1 MVEVAS
7 SPRQPPPRL
16 TSRQLFLCS
25 PFFVLRCAL
34 RTMVEQLWLE
44 VAKPLLEACDRLAR
58 WGRGDRG
65 GGRGQ
70 LEVRRLHLISHSL
83 PQTLPH
89 NHCDGEE
96 EKDYGD

>member
-1 MVEVAS
+1 MVKVPS

-16 TSRQLFLCS
+16 TSRQFLCS

-44 VAKPLLEACDRLAR
+44 VPKPLLEACDRLAR

>member
-1 MVEVAS
+1 MVEVPC

-16 TSRQLFLCS
+16 TSRQFLCS
-25 PFFVLRCAL
+25 PFFVL

-65 GGRGQ
+65 GRRGQ
-70 LEVRRLHLISHSL
+70 LDVRRLHLHSHSL

-89 NHCDGEE
+89 NHRDGEE

>member
-1 MVEVAS
+1 MVKVPS
-7 SPRQPPPRL
+7 SPRRPPPRL
-16 TSRQLFLCS
+16 TSRQFLCS

-89 NHCDGEE
+89 NHRNGEE

>member
-7 SPRQPPPRL
+7 SPRRPPPRL

>member
-1 MVEVAS
+1 MVKVPS
-7 SPRQPPPRL
+7 SPRQPPLRH
-16 TSRQLFLCS
+16 TRCKFLCS

-83 PQTLPH
+83 PHTVPH
-89 NHCDGEE
+89 NHRDGEE

>member
-1 MVEVAS
+1 MVKVPS
-7 SPRQPPPRL
+7 SPRQPPLRH
-16 TSRQLFLCS
+16 TRCKFLCS
-25 PFFVLRCAL
+25 PFFVLCCAL

-58 WGRGDRG
+58 WGRGNRG

-89 NHCDGEE
+89 NHRNGEE

>member
-1 MVEVAS
+1 MVKVPS

-16 TSRQLFLCS
+16 TSRQLFLSS

-70 LEVRRLHLISHSL
+70 LDVRRLHLRSHSL
-83 PQTLPH
+83 SHTLPH
-89 NHCDGEE
+89 NHRDGEE

>member
-1 MVEVAS
+1 MVKVPS
-7 SPRQPPPRL
+7 SPRRPPPRL
-16 TSRQLFLCS
+16 TSRQLFLSS

-44 VAKPLLEACDRLAR
+44 VAKTLLEACDRLAR

>member
-1 MVEVAS
+1 MVEVPS

-16 TSRQLFLCS
+16 TRCNFLCS
-25 PFFVLRCAL
+25 PFFVL

-44 VAKPLLEACDRLAR
+44 VAEPLLEACDLLAR

-65 GGRGQ
+65 GRRGQ
-70 LEVRRLHLISHSL
+70 LDVRRLHLRSRSL
-83 PQTLPH
+83 PHTLPH
-89 NHCDGEE
+89 NHRNGEE

>member
-1 MVEVAS
+1 MVEVPS

-16 TSRQLFLCS
+16 TRRQFLSS

-70 LEVRRLHLISHSL
+70 LEVRRLHLRSHSL
-83 PQTLPH
+83 SQTLPH
-89 NHCDGEE
+89 NHRDGEE

>member
-1 MVEVAS
+1 MVEVPS

-16 TSRQLFLCS
+16 TSRQVLCS

-65 GGRGQ
+65 GGWGQ
-70 LEVRRLHLISHSL
+70 LDVRWLHLISHSL
-83 PQTLPH
+83 S
-89 NHCDGEE
+89 
-96 EKDYGD
+96 